1 MKIKQR
7 AYAGAVDDQQM
18 MALAHLLPADNV
30 HVVDQPYR
38 FSSWALDEPE
48 NTQLW
53 VDEHGNIVAWVVMQ
67 TPFWSIDYACH
78 PSVSDEVHPQLLA
91 WADQRAQQLV
101 GSGFGRP
108 IWFVNVFVE
117 QEQRIR
123 DLEAAG
129 FASQAHVAENPWSK
143 VLMQQSAPTVDSS
156 HTLPAGFAIRPL
168 AGLREVAAYV
178 DLHQTVFAS
187 KNMRVEWRTRT
198 LQQSA
203 YRPDSD
209 LVVAAPDGRLAAF
222 CVGWL
227 HRGVD
232 GSRGQIE
239 PMGVHPDFRSLGLGR
254 AILAEGLRRL
264 YAQGAQEVFVETD
277 NYRDAAFALYESVG
291 FRVARDVLVYR
302 KDYPSDQ

>member
-7 AYAGAVDDQQM
+7 AYAGAGDVQPM
-18 MALAHLLPADNV
+18 MALAHVLPADNL

-38 FSSWALDEPE
+38 FSSWALDEPD
-48 NTQLW
+48 NVQLW
-53 VDEHGNIVAWVVMQ
+53 VDEQEQVVAWVVMQ

-78 PSVSDEVHPQLLA
+78 PTVSDEVHPQLLA
-91 WADQRAQQLV
+91 WADQRARHLV
-101 GSGFGRP
+101 GSDFGRP
-108 IWFVNVFVE
+108 MWFVNVFVE

-129 FASQAHVAENPWSK
+129 FYSVADVGENSWTK
-143 VLMQQSAPTVDSS
+143 VLMQQSALTVESS

-168 AGLREVAAYV
+168 AGLSEVAAYV
-178 DLHQTVFAS
+178 DLHQTVFES
-187 KNMRVEWRTRT
+187 KSMRVEWRTRT

-203 YRPDSD
+203 YRPDLD
-209 LVVAAPDGRLAAF
+209 LVVVAPDGRLAAF

-227 HRGVD
+227 HQGVD
-232 GSRGQIE
+232 GNRGQIE

-254 AILAEGLRRL
+254 AILSEGLRRL

-302 KDYPSDQ
+302 KDYQ